1 VIEFLL
7 VLLVLLTCLAM
18 KYFPWLTTGLFLAVG
33 TLPLPALANAANSVD
48 PDRSRSMADVV
59 DSNPTN
65 AASLNRLADQINRR
79 INGSNHRAPQGFEAL
94 QLPFLNEFMDNEG
107 NLTLPLGLTVY
118 DTMGTTSIGFG
129 SKF

>member
-1 VIEFLL
+1 
-7 VLLVLLTCLAM
+7 M